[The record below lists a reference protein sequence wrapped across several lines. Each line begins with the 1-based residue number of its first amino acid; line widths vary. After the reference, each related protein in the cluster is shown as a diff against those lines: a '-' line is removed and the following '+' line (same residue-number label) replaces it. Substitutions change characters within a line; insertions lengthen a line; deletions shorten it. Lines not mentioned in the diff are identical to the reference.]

1 MTDAELDKK
10 IQNIKAERDRLG
22 DELRKYEHQR
32 ESNRNKKEIEDRR
45 ADIGKCY
52 LLSNYED
59 NMEVTAFKIL
69 SVPDQA
75 GIPICANC
83 LVIKKHS
90 VSLACY
96 NIWCHAKMQLIVTDP
111 TRVIDH
117 YFEIGQDVF
126 DRMLSAMISMMN
138 DAATGKEVFKDFLP
152 PV

>member
-10 IQNIKAERDRLG
+10 IQDIKAERDRLG

-52 LLSNYED
+52 LLINYED

-75 GIPICANC
+75 GTPTCANC
-83 LVIKKHS
+83 LVIKKRG

-96 NIWCHAKMQLIVTDP
+96 NIWCHAKMQMIVTDP
-111 TRVIDH
+111 TLVINH
-117 YFEIGQDVF
+117 YFEIGQDAF
-126 DRMLSAMISMMN
+126 DSMLSAMISMMN